1 MAHTTEQTR
10 LTILCIT
17 QDVALSGLVTAI
29 LSSQAEFKL
38 VSAGGFEA
46 ALDRLRQGAD
56 VVLVDAA
63 MLPDDTLLRDFKT
76 KAGSTPVIV
85 LLGRHEGIAAE
96 PAFEHDANG
105 VVRRDSVAADLRPTI
120 QHTLTRRG
128 LVDSVADH
136 IAGVAQV
143 SAPAGEAAD
152 DTRMVALQSSLAV
165 EQLAP
170 VLGLDGPSLADR
182 PHAAALDQRK
192 FLRGLT
198 LSSDVPLNGGS
209 HVYRSACALNCGA
222 HFCGLSATV
231 RDGHIVK
238 IEAAPFPDARYQRV
252 CLKGIS
258 QVQMAAHADRLMT
271 PLRRTGPRGSGT
283 FEPVSWD
290 EALDAIVARMGALS
304 AEFGPESLMF
314 FTGSGQ
320 ITALNCFNGVY
331 QRLASLLGTSASDAT
346 QFGLDSAVPSGIE
359 DTFGTDSGY
368 LANSYSDLPN
378 SRLVLLWGTNP
389 VYSRMNWWPFFADAQ
404 NGGTRLVA
412 IDPRYSA
419 TANKSDEWLPIQPGT
434 DLYLA
439 LGLLRE
445 IITRG
450 WIDHD
455 FVTRHTVAPLLVRL
469 DDGCYLRTG
478 AGQFAVWDT
487 ARGQVCA
494 PEQAEAP
501 MLDGMVMI
509 RNVACRPAYAL
520 LRDMAEPYTLD
531 VVASQTGLSAERIAA
546 LAHDYATTKPARI
559 YTLYGVD
566 RWHHGATFGRL
577 IATLA
582 ALTGNIGVPG
592 GGAGVDGFCDGASFI
607 TSFPTPDGKHYL
619 PVNPAALP
627 AQILSEQPNPIK
639 MVWVAFSNWL
649 NQWPDQT
656 RMRSE
661 IIPKL
666 DLLVV
671 TDTFLTETAR
681 WADYV
686 LPAANIFERE
696 DMVKGPDPYVQHQPA
711 FMTPP
716 GECRSDFD
724 IARAVAERF
733 GLGRWFAEDPSTY
746 LAQILSEQ
754 PGGSDLSFETLRRE
768 GVLLRPLSDAYRV
781 AHVDRQFATPTGRAE
796 FYVERLVPFH
806 RALPDYEPPI
816 EAGHDNKLRKRFPLV
831 CITQHGLYRVHS
843 TFVNAPWLR
852 EMEQEPHALLNPS
865 EAAARQV
872 EDDDLVRVFN
882 ERGYVVVRTHLDDS
896 VPPGT
901 VYFTQGWQPDDFIAG
916 HPQTLTH
923 DHAHPHNVYGPNSS
937 FSDVLVQIVKEQAHG
952 AL

>member
-1 MAHTTEQTR
+1 MT
-10 LTILCIT
+10 
-17 QDVALSGLVTAI
+17 I
-29 LSSQAEFKL
+29 LSSPAEFEL
-38 VSAGGFEA
+38 VGAAGFDA
-46 ALDRLRQGAD
+46 ALDRMRRGTD

-63 MLPDDTLLRDFKT
+63 LLLDDALLREFKA
-76 KAGSTPVIV
+76 KAGSIPVIV
-85 LLGRHEGIAAE
+85 LLGGREDAASNH
-96 PAFEHDANG
+96 AFAHDANG
-105 VVRRDSVAADLRPTI
+105 VVRCDSAAADLRPTI
-120 QHTLTRRG
+120 QHTITKRG
-128 LVDSVADH
+128 LVDGIAEQ
-136 IAGVAQV
+136 IAGAAQV
-143 SAPAGEAAD
+143 AAPAGEAAD
-152 DTRMVALQSSLAV
+152 STRIVGLQSGLAV
-165 EQLAP
+165 ERLAP
-170 VLGLDGPSLADR
+170 VLGLDWPAAAVT
-182 PHAAALDQRK
+182 PHAAAPDQRK
-192 FLRGLT
+192 FLHGLT
-198 LSSDVPLNGGS
+198 ISSAVPMSGGS
-209 HVYRSACALNCGA
+209 YVYRTACALNCGA
-222 HFCGLSATV
+222 HYCGLSVTV

-238 IEAAPFPDARYQRV
+238 IEAAEFPDARYQRV

-258 QVQMAAHADRLMT
+258 LVQMAAHPARLMT

-290 EALDAIVARMGALS
+290 EALDAIAAKMRSLS
-304 AEFGPESLMF
+304 TDFGPESLMF

-320 ITALNCFNGVY
+320 LSALNGFNGVY
-331 QRLASLLGTSASDAT
+331 QRLASLLGASASDAS

-404 NGGTRLVA
+404 RGGTRLIT

-419 TANKSDEWLPIQPGT
+419 TSNKSDEWLPIQPGT

-455 FVTRHTVAPLLVRL
+455 FVTQHTVAPLLVRL
-469 DDGCYLRTG
+469 DDGRYLRTG
-478 AGQFAVWDT
+478 SGQFAVWDT
-487 ARGQVCA
+487 VRGQVA
-494 PEQAEAP
+494 TPEQAVVP
-501 MLDGMVMI
+501 MLDGTVMV
-509 RNVACRPAYAL
+509 RGVACRPAYAL
-520 LRDMAEPYTLD
+520 LRTMVEPYTLEF
-531 VVASQTGLSAERIAA
+531 VAARTGMSAERIAA
-546 LAHDYATTKPARI
+546 LAQDYATTKPARI

-582 ALTGNIGVPG
+582 ALTGNVGVPG
-592 GGAGVDGFCDGASFI
+592 GGAGVDGFCDAATFI
-607 TSFPTPDGKHYL
+607 SAYSTPGDARYV

-656 RMRSE
+656 RMHNE

-696 DMVKGPDPYVQHQPA
+696 DMVKGPDPYVQYQPA
-711 FMTPP
+711 IMTPP
-716 GECRSDFD
+716 GECRSDAE
-724 IARAVAERF
+724 IVAAMADRF
-733 GLGRWFAEDPSTY
+733 GLGRWFAEEPSTY

-754 PGGSDLSFETLRRE
+754 PGGQDLSFETLRRE
-768 GVLLRPLSDAYRV
+768 GLLLRPLSDAYRV
-781 AHVDRQFATPTGRAE
+781 AHVERRFATQTGRVE
-796 FYVERLVPFH
+796 FYVERLVPYH

-816 EAGHDNKLRKRFPLV
+816 EAGHENKLRKRFPLV
-831 CITQHGLYRVHS
+831 CITQHSLYRVHS

-852 EMEQEPHALLNPS
+852 EMEQEPHALLHPS
-865 EAAARQV
+865 EGAARQLA
-872 EDDDLVRVFN
+872 DNDLVRVFN
-882 ERGYVVVRTHLDDS
+882 ERGYVVVRTCFDES

-923 DHAHPHNVYGPNSS
+923 DHANPHNAFGPNSS

-952 AL
+952 SA

>member
-1 MAHTTEQTR
+1 MANITEQAR
-10 LTILCIT
+10 LTILCVT
-17 QDVALSGLVTAI
+17 RDAALSRLVTTI
-29 LSSQAEFKL
+29 LSSPAEFEL
-38 VSAGGFEA
+38 ISTPGFGT
-46 ALDRLRQGAD
+46 ALDQLRHKAD
-56 VVLVDAA
+56 VVLVDAVL
-63 MLPDDTLLRDFKT
+63 LPDDSLLREFKA
-76 KAGSTPVIV
+76 KAGSIPVIV
-85 LLGRHEGIAAE
+85 LLGGHEAASRSS
-96 PAFEHDANG
+96 AIEHEANG
-105 VVRRDSVAADLRPTI
+105 VVWRDSAAADLRPTI
-120 QHTLTRRG
+120 RHSITRRG
-128 LVDSVADH
+128 LVDGIAEH
-136 IAGVAQV
+136 IAGAAQAA
-143 SAPAGEAAD
+143 APAGEAAD
-152 DTRMVALQSSLAV
+152 NTRMVALKSSLAV
-165 EQLAP
+165 ERLAP
-170 VLGLDGPSLADR
+170 VLGFDRPSLTSK
-182 PHAAALDQRK
+182 PHAVTFDERK

-198 LSSDVPLNGGS
+198 LSSEVPLNGGS
-209 HVYRSACALNCGA
+209 HIYRSACALNCGF
-222 HFCGLSATV
+222 HYCGLSATV

-238 IEAAPFPDARYQRV
+238 IEAASFPDARYQRV

-258 QVQMAAHADRLMT
+258 HVQMAAHADRLMT
-271 PLRRTGPRGSGT
+271 PLRRVGPRGSGR

-290 EALDAIVARMGALS
+290 EVLDAIAARMRALS

-320 ITALNCFNGVY
+320 LTALNGFNGVY
-331 QRLASLLGTSASDAT
+331 QRLASLLGTSAADAT

-359 DTFGTDSGY
+359 DTFGTGSGY

-389 VYSRMNWWPFFADAQ
+389 VYSRMNWWPFFAEAQ
-404 NGGTRLVA
+404 RGGTRLIT
-412 IDPRYSA
+412 IDPRYTE
-419 TANKSDEWLPIQPGT
+419 TANKSDDWLPIQPGT

-445 IITRG
+445 IIVQD

-455 FVTRHTVAPLLVRL
+455 FVLRHTVAPLLVRL
-469 DDGCYLRTG
+469 DDGSYLRSG
-478 AGQFAVWDT
+478 VGQFMVWDT
-487 ARGQVCA
+487 ARGQVM
-494 PEQAEAP
+494 PPDQSTAP
-501 MLDGMVMI
+501 MLEGTVMV
-509 RNVACRPAYAL
+509 RGVACRPAYAL
-520 LRDMAEPYTLD
+520 LRDMVEQYTPD
-531 VVASQTGLSAERIAA
+531 VVAAKTGVPADRITA
-546 LAHDYATTKPARI
+546 LAHDYATTRPARI

-582 ALTGNIGVPG
+582 ALTGNVGVPG
-592 GGAGVDGFCDGASFI
+592 GGAGVDGFCDGSSFI
-607 TSFPTPDGKHYL
+607 STFPTPDGKQYV

-627 AQILSEQPNPIK
+627 AQILSERPNPIK

-696 DMVKGPDPYVQHQPA
+696 DMVKGPDPYVQYQPA
-711 FMTPP
+711 FMAPP

-724 IARAVAERF
+724 IARGVAARF
-733 GLGRWFAEDPSTY
+733 GLEHWFADPPSAY

-754 PGGSDLSFETLRRE
+754 PGGADLSFETLRRE

-781 AHVDRQFATPTGRAE
+781 AHVERQFATSTGRAE
-796 FYVERLVPFH
+796 FYVERLVPYH
-806 RALPDYEPPI
+806 RALPAYEPPI
-816 EAGHDNKLRKRFPLV
+816 EAGRDNKLRERFPLV
-831 CITQHGLYRVHS
+831 CITQHSLYRVHS

-872 EDDDLVRVFN
+872 EDNDLVRVFN
-882 ERGYVVVRTHLDDS
+882 ERGYVVVRTRLDDS

-923 DHAHPHNVYGPNSS
+923 DQTNPHNVYGPNSS
-937 FSDVLVQIVKEQAHG
+937 FSDVLVEIVKEQAHG
-952 AL
+952 AD

>member
-1 MAHTTEQTR
+1 MAHTAEQSR
-10 LTILCIT
+10 LTILCVT
-17 QDVALSGLVTAI
+17 QDAALTGLVMAI
-29 LSSQAEFKL
+29 LGSPAEFEL
-38 VSAGGFEA
+38 VGAAGFEA
-46 ALDRLRQGAD
+46 ALDRMRRGAD

-63 MLPDDTLLRDFKT
+63 LLPDDALLREFK
-76 KAGSTPVIV
+76 ARVGSIPVIV
-85 LLGRHEGIAAE
+85 LLGGREE
-96 PAFEHDANG
+96 PDSSRTFEHDANG
-105 VVRRDSVAADLRPTI
+105 VVRRDSAAADLRPAI
-120 QHTLTRRG
+120 QHTITRRG
-128 LVDSVADH
+128 LVDGVAEH
-136 IAGVAQV
+136 IAGAAQV
-143 SAPAGEAAD
+143 AAPAGEAAD
-152 DTRMVALQSSLAV
+152 STRRVGLQSSLAV
-165 EQLAP
+165 ERLAP
-170 VLGLDGPSLADR
+170 VLGLGGPVS
-182 PHAAALDQRK
+182 AATSHTAVPDERK

-198 LSSDVPLNGGS
+198 ISSAVPLNGGA
-209 HVYRSACALNCGA
+209 HIYRTACALNCGA
-222 HFCGLSATV
+222 HYCGLSVTV
-231 RDGHIVK
+231 RDGHVVK
-238 IEAAPFPDARYQRV
+238 IEAAEFPDARYQRV

-258 QVQMAAHADRLMT
+258 HVQMAAHPARLT
-271 PLRRTGPRGSGT
+271 RPLRRTGPRGSGQ

-290 EALDAIVARMGALS
+290 EALDVIVARMRALS
-304 AEFGPESLMF
+304 ADFGPESLMF
-314 FTGSGQ
+314 FSGSGQ
-320 ITALNCFNGVY
+320 LSALNGFNGVY
-331 QRLASLLGTSASDAT
+331 QRLASLLGASASDAG

-404 NGGTRLVA
+404 RGGTRLIA
-412 IDPRYSA
+412 IDPRYTA

-445 IITRG
+445 IIVNG
-450 WIDHD
+450 WIDRD

-469 DDGCYLRTG
+469 DDGRYLRTG

-487 ARGQVCA
+487 ARGQIAA
-494 PEQAEAP
+494 PEQAAAP
-501 MLDGMVMI
+501 MLDGTVMV
-509 RNVACRPAYAL
+509 RGVACRPAYAL
-520 LRDMAEPYTLD
+520 LREMAEPYTLEF
-531 VVASQTGLSAERIAA
+531 VAAKTGVPVERIAA

-582 ALTGNIGVPG
+582 ALTGNVGIPG
-592 GGAGVDGFCDGASFI
+592 GGAGVDGFCDSIAFMG
-607 TSFPTPDGKHYL
+607 SFPTPGDAHYI

-696 DMVKGPDPYVQHQPA
+696 DMVKGPDPYVQYQPA
-711 FMTPP
+711 IMAPP
-716 GECRSDFD
+716 GECRSDAE
-724 IARAVAERF
+724 IVRATAERF
-733 GLGRWFAEDPSTY
+733 GLGRWFAEEPSTY
-746 LAQILSEQ
+746 LAQVLSEQ
-754 PGGSDLSFETLRRE
+754 PGGHDLSFETLRRE

-781 AHVDRQFATPTGRAE
+781 AHVERHFATPTGRVE
-796 FYVERLVPFH
+796 FYVERLVPYH
-806 RALPDYEPPI
+806 CALPDYEPPI
-816 EAGHDNKLRKRFPLV
+816 EAGHENKLRERFPLV
-831 CITQHGLYRVHS
+831 CITQHSLYRVHS

-852 EMEQEPHALLNPS
+852 EMEQEPHALLHPS
-865 EAAARQV
+865 EAAARQLA
-872 EDDDLVRVFN
+872 DNDLVRVFN
-882 ERGYVVVRTHLDDS
+882 ERGYVVVRTRLDES

-923 DHAHPHNVYGPNSS
+923 DRANPHNAFGPNSS
-937 FSDVLVQIVKEQAHG
+937 FSDVLVQIVKAQGPGTA
-952 AL
+952 